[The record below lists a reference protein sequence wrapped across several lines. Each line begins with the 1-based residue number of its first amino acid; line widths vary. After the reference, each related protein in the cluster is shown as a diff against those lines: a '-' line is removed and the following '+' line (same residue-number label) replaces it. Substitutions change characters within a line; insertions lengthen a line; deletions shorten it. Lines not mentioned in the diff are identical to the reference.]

1 MCKSLLYVMNFMYI
15 FYSKSLLTNCS
26 LCYTERVYMS
36 INGEIEAFEGSL
48 SCFFL
53 FLCSKAIVYGVGT
66 TMKQRKQR
74 LIRALLQGIPKGLF
88 PFR

>member
-1 MCKSLLYVMNFMYI
+1 MIIFMRI

-48 SCFFL
+48 SWLFFFYFTFLYL
-53 FLCSKAIVYGVGT
+53 FFIYLCIDKYY
-66 TMKQRKQR
+66 
-74 LIRALLQGIPKGLF
+74 LPC
-88 PFR
+88 

>member
-36 INGEIEAFEGSL
+36 INGEIEAFIGLLSRLFFFYFTFLLFIFYLSL
-48 SCFFL
+48 H
-53 FLCSKAIVYGVGT
+53 
-66 TMKQRKQR
+66 R
-74 LIRALLQGIPKGLF
+74 
-88 PFR
+88 

>member
-1 MCKSLLYVMNFMYI
+1 MNKSLLRMTNFMRI

-48 SCFFL
+48 SCLFFFYFTFLL
-53 FLCSKAIVYGVGT
+53 FIFYLSLH
-66 TMKQRKQR
+66 R
-74 LIRALLQGIPKGLF
+74 
-88 PFR
+88 

>member
-36 INGEIEAFEGSL
+36 INGGIEAFIGLLSRLFFFYFTFLLFIFYLSL
-48 SCFFL
+48 H
-53 FLCSKAIVYGVGT
+53 
-66 TMKQRKQR
+66 R
-74 LIRALLQGIPKGLF
+74 
-88 PFR
+88 

>member
-1 MCKSLLYVMNFMYI
+1 MIIFMRI

-48 SCFFL
+48 SCLFSFILLSFYLFFIY
-53 FLCSKAIVYGVGT
+53 LCIDKYY
-66 TMKQRKQR
+66 
-74 LIRALLQGIPKGLF
+74 LPC
-88 PFR
+88 